1 MTQRDKMH
9 RCKVCKKLF
18 RDEECTITINADG
31 TSDGLKCPNE
41 CVPVYQPTEY
51 ELPTND

>member
-1 MTQRDKMH
+1 MTQRDSMH

-18 RDEECTITINADG
+18 RDEECILDKI
-31 TSDGLKCPNE
+31 DGLLCPDKCITPL
-41 CVPVYQPTEY
+41 PLTEY